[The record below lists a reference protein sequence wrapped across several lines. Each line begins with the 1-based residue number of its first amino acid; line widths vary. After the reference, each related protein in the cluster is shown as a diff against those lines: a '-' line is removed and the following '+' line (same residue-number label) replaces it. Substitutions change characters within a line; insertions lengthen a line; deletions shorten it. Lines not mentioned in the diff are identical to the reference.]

1 MARGKNSGARAQG
14 ARQRHGG
21 GVMEDFGLEAP
32 IKEQLEAILQDYPG
46 GQLLS
51 EALQNAEDAGATD
64 FALVLDCREHNVA
77 DSRLAGP
84 AFVLLDNGNGFS
96 EREWTSLKM
105 LNKSEKREYD
115 CRDRTKTR

>member
-1 MARGKNSGARAQG
+1 
-14 ARQRHGG
+14 
-21 GVMEDFGLEAP
+21 MEDFGLEAP

-51 EALQNAEDAGATD
+51 EALQIAEDAGATD